1 MPRPM
6 RLAARPLWTPFWRG
20 VVFALAS
27 TSIACLLAQFYGL
40 GSMRAV
46 TLFVMLP
53 ALGSLAL
60 IAAWDGLRGDG
71 LLCRGV
77 VIGTAAGLI
86 AAVAYDLFRVPFV
99 FADAWG
105 IASIVPPLKLFKVFP
120 RFGVMILGEP
130 AGSPLSWP
138 AHAIGWAYHFSNGA
152 TFGVMYVALLGE
164 AARRAW
170 GWGVLWAVGLELGM
184 LLTPYPAVFGIH
196 VATAFV
202 VVTLLAHLVF
212 GAVLGLLARR
222 MAHHWPTTGS

>member
-1 MPRPM
+1 MPGLL
-6 RLAARPLWTPFWRG
+6 RLSAWIHWTPSGRG

-27 TSIACLLAQFYGL
+27 TSIACLLAQFYGV
-40 GSMRAV
+40 GSMRTV

-53 ALGSLAL
+53 ALVSMAL

-86 AAVAYDLFRVPFV
+86 AALAYDVFRVPFV
-99 FADAWG
+99 FAEAWG
-105 IASIVPPLKLFKVFP
+105 IATIVPPLNLFKVFP
-120 RFGVMILGEP
+120 HFGMMILGEP
-130 AGSPLSWP
+130 AGAPPSWQ

-170 GWGVLWAVGLELGM
+170 GWGILWAVGLELGM
-184 LLTPYPAVFGIH
+184 LLTPYPVVFGIH

-202 VVTLLAHLVF
+202 VVTLLAHLLF
-212 GAVLGLLARR
+212 GAILGLLARR
-222 MAHHWPTTGS
+222 LARHWPTAGA

>member
-1 MPRPM
+1 MPRSM
-6 RLAARPLWTPFWRG
+6 RLPAWTQWTPFGRG

-105 IASIVPPLKLFKVFP
+105 IASSSP
-120 RFGVMILGEP
+120 R
-130 AGSPLSWP
+130 
-138 AHAIGWAYHFSNGA
+138 
-152 TFGVMYVALLGE
+152 
-164 AARRAW
+164 
-170 GWGVLWAVGLELGM
+170 
-184 LLTPYPAVFGIH
+184 
-196 VATAFV
+196 
-202 VVTLLAHLVF
+202 
-212 GAVLGLLARR
+212 
-222 MAHHWPTTGS
+222 

>member
-1 MPRPM
+1 MN
-6 RLAARPLWTPFWRG
+6 
-20 VVFALAS
+20 
-27 TSIACLLAQFYGL
+27 
-40 GSMRAV
+40 
-46 TLFVMLP
+46 
-53 ALGSLAL
+53 
-60 IAAWDGLRGDG
+60 
-71 LLCRGV
+71 
-77 VIGTAAGLI
+77 
-86 AAVAYDLFRVPFV
+86 
-99 FADAWG
+99 
-105 IASIVPPLKLFKVFP
+105 LFKVFP
-120 RFGVMILGEP
+120 RFGLMILGEP
-130 AGSPLSWP
+130 AGTPPSWP

-222 MAHHWPTTGS
+222 MARLWPTAGPAEPGPSGRSGPLDRHSPGAVPAGTHGGVSRRPVPGRLV

>member
-1 MPRPM
+1 M
-6 RLAARPLWTPFWRG
+6 RLAARPLWTPFGRG

-27 TSIACLLAQFYGL
+27 TSIACLLAPFYGV
-40 GSMRAV
+40 GSMRAA

-60 IAAWDGLRGDG
+60 IAAWDGLRRDG

-86 AAVAYDLFRVPFV
+86 AALAYDLFRLPFV

-105 IASIVPPLKLFKVFP
+105 IASIVPPLNLFKVFP
-120 RFGVMILGEP
+120 RFGMMILGEP
-130 AGSPLSWP
+130 AGSPSSWQ

-196 VATAFV
+196 VAAAFV

-222 MAHHWPTTGS
+222 MARLWPTTGS

>member
-1 MPRPM
+1 MPRSM
-6 RLAARPLWTPFWRG
+6 RPSAMTQWTPSGRG

-40 GSMRAV
+40 GSMRVV

-53 ALGSLAL
+53 ALGLLAL

-71 LLCRGV
+71 LLSRGV
-77 VIGTAAGLI
+77 AIGTAAGLI
-86 AAVAYDLFRVPFV
+86 AALAYDLFRLPFV

-105 IASIVPPLKLFKVFP
+105 IASIVPPLNLFKVFP
-120 RFGVMILGEP
+120 RFGLMILGEP
-130 AGSPLSWP
+130 AGSPLTRS

-152 TFGVMYVALLGE
+152 TFGVMYVAILGE

-202 VVTLLAHLVF
+202 VVTLLAHLLF
-212 GAVLGLLARR
+212 GAVLGLLAFR
-222 MAHHWPTTGS
+222 MARLWPTTGP